1 MAEAR
6 ILFADR
12 KGACPCDRG
21 FMNAVPLMRSTRM
34 VDAAYRVTAAVQA
47 AEASM
52 AAAERCLT
60 ETVVGGCC

>member
-1 MAEAR
+1 
-6 ILFADR
+6 
-12 KGACPCDRG
+12 
-21 FMNAVPLMRSTRM
+21 MNAVPLMRSTRM